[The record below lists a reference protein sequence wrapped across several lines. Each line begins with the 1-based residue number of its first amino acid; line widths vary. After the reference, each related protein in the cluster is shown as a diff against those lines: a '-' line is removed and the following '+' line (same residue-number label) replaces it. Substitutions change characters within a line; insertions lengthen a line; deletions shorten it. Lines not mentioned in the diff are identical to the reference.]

1 MQTRKP
7 VRAALML
14 APAILLAH
22 VAWAQTFTTLA
33 SFGGADGAYS
43 SYASLLQGLDG
54 NFYGTTNYG
63 GANGDGTVS
72 ASVPEARCPRS
83 IASISPTETTRQ
95 PRWSRPTTDRS
106 MGPPSTAEPAA
117 MVPSSK

>member
-63 GANGDGTVS
+63 GANGDGTVF
-72 ASVPEARCPRS
+72 
-83 IASISPTETTRQ
+83 SISPGGAL
-95 PRWSRPTTDRS
+95 SAFHSFDIS
-106 MGPPSTAEPAA
+106 DGNYPAA
-117 MVPSSK
+117 ALVQATDGSF